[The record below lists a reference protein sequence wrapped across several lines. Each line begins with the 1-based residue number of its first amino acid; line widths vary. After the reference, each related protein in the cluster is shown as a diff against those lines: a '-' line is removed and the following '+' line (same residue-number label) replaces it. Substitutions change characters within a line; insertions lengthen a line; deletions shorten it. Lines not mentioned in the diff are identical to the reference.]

1 MLKRYQIVS
10 AVAAAILAANAGVAV
25 SKDKEPAPPKPPS
38 LSKPLVKPLT
48 AAQTATKTEK
58 WAECL
63 ASAREADAVPNKTAY
78 DTYVVN
84 EMIGLCA
91 IRSGDNTT
99 AAQAFERLLDS
110 EFVDAERKS
119 SYLRILMQLN
129 YQAKNYAKAIEY
141 GTRAVSQ
148 GNANEETRLLT
159 AQSYYLQPDYKG
171 AISFLETW
179 LAESEKAGTAPSEN
193 AVGLYLSS
201 CIKLE
206 DDACMMRAL
215 TKQAAYHPKDET
227 WSNLVMLL
235 LRNASNDGILEVY
248 RLASEVGGMRRGED
262 YIEMAQLAT
271 DKGLPGEAQ
280 AALEAAIAKKNFN
293 DPKSLETATRML
305 ATAKTQVATDK
316 AGLSAAVKS
325 AAAGKNG
332 QVDVRMGQALLS
344 YGMHQEAL
352 EAIQRGISKGNVRN
366 MAEAQ
371 LALGHTYLRLGN
383 KDEAIKAFNAVQ
395 GDELLTRLGSLWA
408 VFAKR

>member
-1 MLKRYQIVS
+1 MLKRSHVIPAV
-10 AVAAAILAANAGVAV
+10 VAALLAGHGVAL

-48 AAQTATKTEK
+48 ASQAASKAEK

-63 ASAREADAVPNKTAY
+63 ASAREADALPNKTPY

-91 IRSGDNTT
+91 IRSGDNAA
-99 AAQAFERLLDS
+99 AAQAFEALLGS
-110 EFVDAERKS
+110 EFVDAQRKS

-129 YQAKNYAKAIEY
+129 YQAKNYPKAIEF
-141 GTRAVSQ
+141 GNRAIREGS
-148 GNANEETRLLT
+148 ANDELRLLT
-159 AQSYYLQPDYKG
+159 AQAYYLQPDYKG
-171 AISFLETW
+171 AISFIEGWVAET
-179 LAESEKAGTAPSEN
+179 EKAGGTPTDN
-193 AVGLYLSS
+193 TVGLFLSS

-235 LRNASNDGILEVY
+235 LRNANNDGILEVY

-262 YIEMAQLAT
+262 YLEMAQLAT

-305 ATAKTQVATDK
+305 ATAKTQASTDK
-316 AGLSAAVKS
+316 AGLAQQVKG

-352 EAIQRGISKGNVRN
+352 DAIQRGIAKGNVRN

-371 LALGHTYLRLGN
+371 LALGHTYLRLGK
-383 KDEAIKAFNAVQ
+383 KDEAIKAFSAVQ
-395 GDELLTRLGSLWA
+395 GDELMTRLGNLWA
-408 VFAKR
+408 VYARR